1 MLVFCPNCGN
11 RLLVSED
18 VACYAFKCHS
28 CPYKLAIRDRI
39 ESIKY
44 SKLKEVDDVLND
56 ANTWKNVDQADTKCP
71 KCEHEKAYFM
81 QMQIR
86 SADEPSTT
94 FYRCVSCSHN
104 WKEN

>member
-11 RLLVSED
+11 RTNVESDEHH
-18 VACYAFKCHS
+18 YAFKCPT
-28 CPYKLAIRDRI
+28 CPYKQAIKNRI

-56 ANTWKNVDQADTKCP
+56 ANTWKNVDVTAVKCP
-71 KCEHEKAYFM
+71 RCESDEAYFM
-81 QMQIR
+81 QMQLR

-94 FYRCVSCSHN
+94 FYRCVKCSHN
-104 WKEN
+104 WREN